1 MKKDLIVKPQVL
13 ITGASKGI
21 GLAIAKKISND
32 YRLILQGR
40 DEATIND
47 IKNSLE
53 GDQHQVCVGS
63 LDTLEGI
70 DSFIRDVKKLI
81 DGDFYGLINNAG
93 SNYNKPILF
102 QPNSEILEI
111 LKVNLLAPILLS
123 KCAIKSFKRSNK
135 GIVINMSSI
144 LADHGN
150 AFQVAYSASKSG
162 LNAVTRSLARE
173 VGELDAENNIR
184 IVGVAPG
191 FIDTDMTKKLPE
203 EIKEAYKK
211 HIPLKKFG
219 RPEDV
224 AELIHFL
231 LDETKSKYINGSI
244 VKIDGGFL

>member
-1 MKKDLIVKPQVL
+1 MKPQVL

-40 DEATIND
+40 DEVGLNQVKD
-47 IKNSLE
+47 SLA
-53 GDQHQVCVGS
+53 GDQHQICVGS

-70 DSFIRDVKKLI
+70 DKFISDVKKLI
-81 DGDFYGLINNAG
+81 DAGFYGLINNAG
-93 SNYNKPILF
+93 TNFNKPILY
-102 QPNSEILEI
+102 QPNSEIMEI
-111 LKVNLLAPILLS
+111 LNVNLIAPILLS
-123 KCAIKSFKRSNK
+123 KFAVKFLKRTNK
-135 GIVINMSSI
+135 GVIINMSSI

-173 VGELDAENNIR
+173 VGELDSENNIR
-184 IVGVAPG
+184 VVGIAPG
-191 FIDTDMTKKLPE
+191 FIETDMTKKLSE
-203 EIKEAYKK
+203 EIKDSYKK

-219 RPEDV
+219 QPEDV

-244 VKIDGGFL
+244 IKIDGGFI